1 MGGDPIPGPLD
12 LHRELSR
19 SPEGDRLLAAV
30 EAEIGWEFE
39 RRLRERLKELIE
51 ARERERW
58 RSGPVCK

>member
-12 LHRELSR
+12 LHRELNR

-51 ARERERW
+51 VRERER
-58 RSGPVCK
+58 